1 MLADRTEVWESHV
14 PVSMPHLETHPYA
27 LPVGLVWEVGDTN
40 VYHELLAQNWLDT
53 ILHTRKR

>member
-1 MLADRTEVWESHV
+1 MLAVHTEVWESHV

-27 LPVGLVWEVGDTN
+27 LPVDLVWEVGD
-40 VYHELLAQNWLDT
+40 AQNWLDA